1 MNGVKITG
9 VGKATPK
16 KSITN
21 NDLARF
27 MDTSDEWIRTR
38 TGIGSRHISEGES
51 TAELATSAALA
62 ALEDADLDPR
72 CIDRIIV
79 ATISGDYVMPSTACT
94 VQHAIGAINAT
105 AFDIAAACS
114 GFLYGARLATEAI
127 TVGACEHVLVIGAE
141 VLSKTV
147 DWDDRGTC
155 VLFGDGAGAA
165 IFSKHHKNHIMGVY
179 SGSNGELGQVLT
191 LPARAI
197 NNCLVKNEWA
207 SSYMHMDGREVYK
220 FATTVVPQSIEKVLE
235 GTGCV
240 LEDVDYFILHQA
252 NARIM
257 DSVAKKLNIHPD
269 KFYKNLHE
277 YGNTSAASIP
287 IALAEVKTRLQS
299 GDKIVLC
306 GFGGGLT
313 WGSMLIEW

>member
-1 MNGVKITG
+1 M
-9 VGKATPK
+9 ATPK

-21 NDLARF
+21 DDLARF
-27 MDTSDEWIRTR
+27 MDTSDEWIRSR
-38 TGIGSRHISEGES
+38 TGIGSRYISEGET
-51 TAELATSAALA
+51 TAELATLAARK
-62 ALEDADLDPR
+62 ALEDADLDPM
-72 CIDRIIV
+72 CIDRVIV
-79 ATISGDYVMPSTACT
+79 ATISGDYVMPSTACI

-105 AFDIAAACS
+105 AFDLSAACS

-127 TVGACEHVLVIGAE
+127 MAGACEHVLVIGAE

-147 DWDDRGTC
+147 DWNDRGTC

-165 IFSKHHKNHIMGVY
+165 IFSNHHKNHIINAY
-179 SGSNGELGQVLT
+179 SGSNGESARVLS
-191 LPARAI
+191 LSGRAL
-197 NNCLVKNEWA
+197 NNCLVQSEA
-207 SSYMHMDGREVYK
+207 CSPYMYMDGREVYK

-235 GTGCV
+235 GTGYA
-240 LEDVDYFILHQA
+240 LEEVDRFILHQA

-257 DSVAKKLNIHPD
+257 DSVAKKLNIHPE
-269 KFYKNLHE
+269 KFYKNLHQ

-287 IALAEVKTRLQS
+287 IALAEVKPQLKS
-299 GDKIVLC
+299 GDKIILC